1 MIRRQ
6 NLKNLLIGLAV
17 AAIYVLTAKFSL
29 RLASVHP
36 SVTPVWPPTG
46 IALATLLLL
55 GTRFWPAILLGSFI
69 VNITTAGSPLT
80 SAVIA
85 FGNTIEAFLGCY
97 LINKFANGLRAFE
110 KTLDIFRFALY
121 GAICN
126 TAIAAT
132 VGVTS
137 LTLAGFASWETYSVM
152 WRTWWLGDA
161 AGALIFTP
169 FLVLWATNPRPRWKY
184 RQLVEAAALLASMLA
199 ASSIV
204 FGFAFHTSLRGDPL
218 TFLCT
223 PFLVWAAF
231 RFGQR
236 EASAAICILSAVAV
250 VGTLRGYGP
259 FVTESPNHSL
269 LLMQSFLAVMAL
281 FTLVFGAEVSER
293 RRQEEH
299 AHLLAVSDP
308 LTGLANY
315 RLLVERLDAE
325 IKRYGRTG
333 RSFSLLMLD
342 LDGLKKINDLYG
354 HLVGSSSLCRVADV
368 LRVHCRE
375 TDTAARFG
383 GDEFALIM
391 PETSFEAAC
400 QVAQRISLRLGEL
413 DGEPRLSV
421 SIGVAECPHDGAT
434 IEHLLSA
441 ADHLLYAEKRRLA
454 ACAGR

>member
-1 MIRRQ
+1 MFRRQ
-6 NLKNLLIGLAV
+6 NLKDLLIGLAI
-17 AAIYVLTAKFSL
+17 AAVYAITAKLSL
-29 RLASVHP
+29 RFASVNP

-46 IALATLLLL
+46 IALAALLAL
-55 GTRFWPAILLGSFI
+55 GTRFWPAILLGSFV
-69 VNITTAGSPLT
+69 VNLTTAVSPLT
-80 SAVIA
+80 SAGIA
-85 FGNTIEAFLGCY
+85 LGNTIEVFLGCY
-97 LINKFANGLRAFE
+97 LINRFANGIRAFE
-110 KTLDIFRFALY
+110 KTLDIFRFAFY

-137 LTLAGFASWETYSVM
+137 LTLAGFASWESYIVM

-169 FLVLWATNPRPRWKY
+169 FLVLWGTNLRPRWTY
-184 RQLVEAAALLASMLA
+184 RQFGEAAALLVSMLA
-199 ASSIV
+199 ASSVV
-204 FGFAFHTSLRGDPL
+204 FGLVFHIPMKGDPL

-236 EASAAICILSAVAV
+236 EASAAIFILSAVAV

-325 IKRYGRTG
+325 IKRFGRTG

-354 HLVGSSSLCRVADV
+354 HLVGSRALCRVADI
-368 LRVHCRE
+368 LRLHCRE

-383 GDEFALIM
+383 GDEFAIIM

-400 QVAQRISLRLGEL
+400 QVAHRISLRLAEQE
-413 DGEPRLSV
+413 GEPRLSV
-421 SIGVAECPHDGAT
+421 STGVAECPQDGAT

-454 ACAGR
+454 ARAGR